1 MAFLKQSERE
11 KSRKMNISRILG
23 GNIRSDTG
31 YFGRVNILKHIDNFE
46 YEPVLV
52 FLGIFI
58 TLLPIASLG
67 LPEIL
72 Q

>member
-1 MAFLKQSERE
+1 MAFLRQSERE
-11 KSRKMNISRILG
+11 KNRKMNISRIG

>member
-1 MAFLKQSERE
+1 MAFLRQSERE
-11 KSRKMNISRILG
+11 KNRKINIYRILG

-31 YFGRVNILKHIDNFE
+31 YFGRVNILQHIDNFE
-46 YEPVLV
+46 YEPILD

>member
-1 MAFLKQSERE
+1 MAFLRQSER
-11 KSRKMNISRILG
+11 KKRKMNISRIG